1 MRIEEDYDLK
11 YVLVL
16 RFLNEN
22 GYRWCR
28 IIKKENKFSWLWL
41 FMFCLCYVV
50 MMLLWW
56 EG

>member
-16 RFLNEN
+16 SFLNEN